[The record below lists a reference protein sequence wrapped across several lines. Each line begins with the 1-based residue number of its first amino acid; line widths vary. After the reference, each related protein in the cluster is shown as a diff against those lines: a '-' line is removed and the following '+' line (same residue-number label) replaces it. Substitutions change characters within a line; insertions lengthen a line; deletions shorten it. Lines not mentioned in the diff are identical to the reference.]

1 MLVHLLDA
9 NDMFFAYKY
18 RVFGLNNH
26 RKQLFYMFFEKNLT
40 NNLVDRKI
48 IVPLQS
54 TNKMK
59 NKKLWKIKE
68 GPL

>member
-1 MLVHLLDA
+1 
-9 NDMFFAYKY
+9 
-18 RVFGLNNH
+18 
-26 RKQLFYMFFEKNLT
+26 MFFEKNLT

-68 GPL
+68 APCDIYVLI